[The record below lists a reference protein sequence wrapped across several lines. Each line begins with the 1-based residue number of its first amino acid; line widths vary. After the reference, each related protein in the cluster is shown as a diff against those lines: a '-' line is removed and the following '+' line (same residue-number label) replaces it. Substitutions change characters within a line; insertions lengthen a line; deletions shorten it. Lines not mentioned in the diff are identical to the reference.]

1 MTTPFDVRE
10 AEAIGS
16 SPDLPV
22 ESEHHGNYDRGT
34 LRLLAS
40 VLSRRNRVG
49 IWAGVVLA
57 IVAMGLLGLIPY
69 IQAVILDDAIVAHT
83 RSLPLWLGILLGV
96 GLASFVFNYLRRSVG
111 GRAAVRVQRDLQV
124 RVHHHLQ
131 YLDASRRDEMRAGD
145 IMSRATVD
153 LTLIQMFLQQLGVAY
168 GNVTLLIVS
177 LVVMVVLSPLL
188 ALIMVVSVPTF
199 LFIAMRFRSRSFPAS
214 WMDQRFQGSV
224 AGVVEE
230 AVTGVRVVKAFGQEG
245 QEQDALHDEA
255 GKLFQS
261 RLRTA
266 RVTAVYAAALDAI
279 PGLTQLA
286 ALALGGWLVM
296 NDQVSV
302 GVFLAFASYIL
313 QLVAPVRFLS
323 GLMATSQ
330 QARAGAQRIVELLSV
345 QPQVQEPPAPVVLTE
360 PVGLV
365 EFDHVDFAYPGGE
378 PVLHDICL
386 RIEPGER
393 VAIVGASGSGK
404 STLAHLI
411 ARFRDP
417 TAGVVRLDERDVRAY
432 SLTSLRAEVGIVFE
446 EGFLFSASIRDN
458 IAFGRPDAT
467 DDEVE
472 HAAVAAHAHGFVA
485 GLPEGYDTLVGE
497 RGFTLSG
504 GQRQRLALARAALT
518 NPTVLILDDATS
530 AIDARTEQAI
540 HRSLEE
546 VLARRT
552 TVLIAHRHSTL
563 MLADRVIVLDHG
575 RIVDSGTTEELLARS
590 ALFRELLTGP
600 DAESADTTPVAP
612 VTDVDPAAWPDGV
625 SRLGAPKMSSY
636 TSEAATRAASGSGG
650 PGGVSADTSTLAGLA
665 SVSPKLLAAVE
676 ALPPLSDDPDVDLA
690 QAMAPTRD
698 LTMASVF
705 RPFRRP
711 LLLASVLVVVDVVL
725 WISAPVLIRYGID
738 HGVMK
743 RSHQAL
749 GAVCL
754 VLLAVQALI
763 WINTRVMVVY
773 TQRTAERMLFAL
785 RVRTFAHL
793 QRLSLNYYEQHMAGK
808 IMTRMTSDVEAFAQ
822 LLQQGLLTAMVSL
835 LSCAGIAVALAIF
848 DPLLALAT
856 AAVLP
861 FLIASTLWFRRESGR
876 TYLLARER
884 ISLLYAN
891 MQESLAGVAV
901 SQAYCQQQANEARF
915 AVLADAYCAARV
927 RSAELMARF
936 FPFLLLLSTV
946 AKAIAIAVAAP
957 RLVAGEL
964 SYGVLIAFLLYLD
977 QFFTPIQQLSFV
989 FDQWLQARVALVQ
1002 LRELLAT
1009 PSGTP
1014 AAKTGVRPDRL
1025 AGRIQLDHVTFAYE
1039 STGLVAMDDVS
1050 LVIPPGQTVAL
1061 VGTTGAG
1068 KSTLVKL
1075 IARFYDATSGTV
1087 LIDGLPIKELD
1098 MAAYRRQLGYVPQEP
1113 FLFSGTIRS
1122 NIAYGNPDAPDL
1134 LVERAA
1140 RAVGAHAFIAELP
1153 YGYHTPVSEQGRSL
1167 SAGQRQLLGLARAL
1181 LVDPRI
1187 LLLDEATANLDL
1199 ATEAQVQRAMGQVS
1213 RGRTTI
1219 VIAHRLQ
1226 TARVAQRVLVVD
1238 NGLIVEDG
1246 SHDELLAL
1254 GGRYAGLWSANSQ
1267 HHPVSRTQGSDC
1279 RRTRFRRSVARHT
1292 P

>member
-10 AEAIGS
+10 AEAIGT
-16 SPDLPV
+16 PAELPV
-22 ESEHHGNYDRGT
+22 ESEHHQNYDRGT
-34 LRLLAS
+34 LRLLAP
-40 VLSRRNRVG
+40 VLSRRNRRG
-49 IWAGVVLA
+49 ILAGAVLA
-57 IVAMGLLGLIPY
+57 IIAMGLLGLIPY
-69 IQAVILDDAIVAHT
+69 IQAVILDDAIVARE
-83 RSLPLWLGILLGV
+83 RSLPLWLGILVGV

-124 RVHHHLQ
+124 KVHHHLQ
-131 YLDASRRDEMRAGD
+131 YLDAARRDEMRSGD
-145 IMSRATVD
+145 IMSRASVD

-168 GNVTLLIVS
+168 GNITLLIVS
-177 LVVMVVLSPLL
+177 LVVMVVLSPML

-199 LFIAMRFRSRSFPAS
+199 LFIAMRFRSKSFPAS
-214 WMDQRFQGSV
+214 WMDQRFQGTV

-345 QPQVQEPPAPVVLTE
+345 QPQVQESPAPIVLAE

-393 VAIVGASGSGK
+393 IAIVGASGSGK

-417 TAGVVRLDERDVRAY
+417 TAGAVRLDDRDVRNY
-432 SLTSLRAEVGIVFE
+432 SLTSLRATVGIVFE
-446 EGFLFSASIRDN
+446 EGFLFSTTIRDN

-485 GLPEGYDTLVGE
+485 GLPEGYETLVGE

-575 RIVDSGTTEELLARS
+575 RIVDSGTTEELLAHSR
-590 ALFRELLTGP
+590 LFRELLTGP
-600 DAESADTTPVAP
+600 DAESPDSTAP
-612 VTDVDPAAWPDGV
+612 HVPATHLDPAAWPEGV

-676 ALPPLSDDPDVDLA
+676 ALPPLRDDPDVELA

-711 LLLASVLVVVDVVL
+711 LLLAGVMVVVDVVL

-738 HGVMK
+738 HGVLK

-763 WINTRVMVVY
+763 WINTRVMVVF
-773 TQRTAERMLFAL
+773 TQRTAERMLFGL

-835 LSCAGIAVALAIF
+835 LSCAGIAVALAIL

-901 SQAYCQQQANEARF
+901 SQAYCQQPANEVRF

-936 FPFLLLLSTV
+936 FPFLMLLSTV

-957 RLVAGEL
+957 RLVAGDL

-989 FDQWLQARVALVQ
+989 FDQWLQARVALIQ
-1002 LRELLAT
+1002 LRELLQT
-1009 PSGTP
+1009 DSGTP
-1014 AAKTGVRPDRL
+1014 AAETGVRPDRL

-1050 LVIPPGQTVAL
+1050 LEIPPGQTVAL

-1075 IARFYDATSGTV
+1075 IARFYDTTSGTV

-1098 MAAYRRQLGYVPQEP
+1098 MVAYRRQLGYVPQEP

-1134 LVERAA
+1134 VVERAA

-1226 TARVAQRVLVVD
+1226 TARTAQRVLVVD

-1254 GGRYAGLWSANSQ
+1254 GGRYAGLWSANGQLAGVTPS
-1267 HHPVSRTQGSDC
+1267 
-1279 RRTRFRRSVARHT
+1279 ARHS

>member
-1 MTTPFDVRE
+1 MRE
-10 AEAIGS
+10 AEAVEPQ
-16 SPDLPV
+16 PDLPV
-22 ESEHHGNYDRGT
+22 ESEHHESHDRGT
-34 LRLLAS
+34 LRLLAP
-40 VLSRRNRVG
+40 VLTRRNRLG
-49 IWAGVVLA
+49 IWAGVALA
-57 IVAMGLLGLIPY
+57 VVAMGLLGLIPY
-69 IQAVILDDAIVAHT
+69 IQAVILDDAIVAHE
-83 RSLPLWLGILLGV
+83 RSLPLWLGILVGV

-131 YLDASRRDEMRAGD
+131 YLDADRRDEMRSGD
-145 IMSRATVD
+145 IMSRASVD

-168 GNVTLLIVS
+168 GNITLLVVS

-199 LFIAMRFRSRSFPAS
+199 LFIAMRFRSKSFPAS

-245 QEQDALHDEA
+245 QEQDALHGEA

-296 NDQVSV
+296 NGQVSV

-345 QPQVQEPPAPVVLTE
+345 QASVQEPHEPVVLTE

-365 EFDHVDFAYPGGE
+365 EFDHVDFAYPRGE

-411 ARFRDP
+411 ARFRDA
-417 TAGVVRLDERDVRAY
+417 TSGAVRLDDRDVRAY
-432 SLTSLRAEVGIVFE
+432 SLTSLRASVGMVFE
-446 EGFLFSASIRDN
+446 EGFLFSTTIRDN
-458 IAFGRPDAT
+458 IAFGRPDAS

-575 RIVDSGTTEELLARS
+575 RIVDSGTTEELLAHS
-590 ALFRELLTGP
+590 QLFRELLTGP
-600 DAESADTTPVAP
+600 DAEAPYSTPPEAP
-612 VTDVDPAAWPDGV
+612 AIRLDPAAWPEGV

-636 TSEAATRAASGSGG
+636 TSEAATRAASGSHG
-650 PGGVSADTSTLAGLA
+650 PGVSADTSTLAGLA

-676 ALPPLSDDPDVDLA
+676 ALPPLRDDPNIDLA
-690 QAMAPTRD
+690 QAMTPTRD

-711 LLLASVLVVVDVVL
+711 LLLAGVLVVADVVL

-743 RSHQAL
+743 RSQQAL

-773 TQRTAERMLFAL
+773 TQRTAERMLFGL

-861 FLIASTLWFRRESGR
+861 FLIASTLWFRHESGR

-884 ISLLYAN
+884 ISVLYAN

-901 SQAYCQQQANEARF
+901 SQAYCQQPANEERF

-936 FPFLLLLSTV
+936 FPFLMLLSTV

-957 RLVAGEL
+957 RLVAGDL

-989 FDQWLQARVALVQ
+989 FDQWLQARVALIQ
-1002 LRELLAT
+1002 LRELLQT

-1014 AAKTGVRPDRL
+1014 AAETGARPDRL
-1025 AGRIQLDHVTFAYE
+1025 AGRIQLDHVTFAYA
-1039 STGLVAMDDVS
+1039 STGLVAMDDVT
-1050 LVIPPGQTVAL
+1050 LDIPPGQTVAL

-1075 IARFYDATSGTV
+1075 IARFYDTTSGTV

-1098 MAAYRRQLGYVPQEP
+1098 MVAYRRQLGYVPQEP

-1140 RAVGAHAFIAELP
+1140 RAVGAHAFIAGLP
-1153 YGYHTPVSEQGRSL
+1153 HGYHTPVSEQGRSL

-1226 TARVAQRVLVVD
+1226 TARTAERVLVVD

-1254 GGRYAGLWSANSQ
+1254 GGRYAGLWSANGQLAGVRPS
-1267 HHPVSRTQGSDC
+1267 
-1279 RRTRFRRSVARHT
+1279 ARHSQ
-1292 P
+1292 

>member
-1 MTTPFDVRE
+1 
-10 AEAIGS
+10 
-16 SPDLPV
+16 
-22 ESEHHGNYDRGT
+22 
-34 LRLLAS
+34 
-40 VLSRRNRVG
+40 VLSQRNRLG
-49 IWAGVVLA
+49 IWAGVALA
-57 IVAMGLLGLIPY
+57 VVAMGLLGLIPY
-69 IQAVILDDAIVAHT
+69 IQAVILDDAIVAHQ
-83 RSLPLWLGILLGV
+83 RSLPLWLGVLLGV

-131 YLDASRRDEMRAGD
+131 YLDADRRDEMRSGD
-145 IMSRATVD
+145 IMSRASVD

-168 GNVTLLIVS
+168 GNITLLVVS

-230 AVTGVRVVKAFGQEG
+230 AVTGVRVVKAFGQES
-245 QEQDALHDEA
+245 QEQDALHGEA

-296 NDQVSV
+296 NGQVSV

-345 QPQVQEPPAPVVLTE
+345 QSSVQEPPEPVVLTE

-386 RIEPGER
+386 RIEPGEQ

-411 ARFRDP
+411 SRFRDP
-417 TAGVVRLDERDVRAY
+417 TAGVVRLDDRDVRAY

-446 EGFLFSASIRDN
+446 EGFLFSTTIRDN

-590 ALFRELLTGP
+590 RLFRELLTGP
-600 DAESADTTPVAP
+600 DAESADSTPPDAQAIRL
-612 VTDVDPAAWPDGV
+612 DPAAWPEGV

-650 PGGVSADTSTLAGLA
+650 PGGVSADTSRLAGLA
-665 SVSPKLLAAVE
+665 SVSPKRA
-676 ALPPLSDDPDVDLA
+676 
-690 QAMAPTRD
+690 
-698 LTMASVF
+698 
-705 RPFRRP
+705 
-711 LLLASVLVVVDVVL
+711 
-725 WISAPVLIRYGID
+725 
-738 HGVMK
+738 
-743 RSHQAL
+743 RS
-749 GAVCL
+749 
-754 VLLAVQALI
+754 
-763 WINTRVMVVY
+763 
-773 TQRTAERMLFAL
+773 
-785 RVRTFAHL
+785 
-793 QRLSLNYYEQHMAGK
+793 
-808 IMTRMTSDVEAFAQ
+808 
-822 LLQQGLLTAMVSL
+822 
-835 LSCAGIAVALAIF
+835 
-848 DPLLALAT
+848 
-856 AAVLP
+856 
-861 FLIASTLWFRRESGR
+861 
-876 TYLLARER
+876 
-884 ISLLYAN
+884 
-891 MQESLAGVAV
+891 
-901 SQAYCQQQANEARF
+901 
-915 AVLADAYCAARV
+915 
-927 RSAELMARF
+927 
-936 FPFLLLLSTV
+936 
-946 AKAIAIAVAAP
+946 
-957 RLVAGEL
+957 
-964 SYGVLIAFLLYLD
+964 
-977 QFFTPIQQLSFV
+977 
-989 FDQWLQARVALVQ
+989 
-1002 LRELLAT
+1002 
-1009 PSGTP
+1009 
-1014 AAKTGVRPDRL
+1014 
-1025 AGRIQLDHVTFAYE
+1025 
-1039 STGLVAMDDVS
+1039 
-1050 LVIPPGQTVAL
+1050 
-1061 VGTTGAG
+1061 
-1068 KSTLVKL
+1068 
-1075 IARFYDATSGTV
+1075 
-1087 LIDGLPIKELD
+1087 
-1098 MAAYRRQLGYVPQEP
+1098 
-1113 FLFSGTIRS
+1113 
-1122 NIAYGNPDAPDL
+1122 
-1134 LVERAA
+1134 
-1140 RAVGAHAFIAELP
+1140 
-1153 YGYHTPVSEQGRSL
+1153 
-1167 SAGQRQLLGLARAL
+1167 
-1181 LVDPRI
+1181 
-1187 LLLDEATANLDL
+1187 
-1199 ATEAQVQRAMGQVS
+1199 
-1213 RGRTTI
+1213 
-1219 VIAHRLQ
+1219 
-1226 TARVAQRVLVVD
+1226 
-1238 NGLIVEDG
+1238 
-1246 SHDELLAL
+1246 
-1254 GGRYAGLWSANSQ
+1254 
-1267 HHPVSRTQGSDC
+1267 
-1279 RRTRFRRSVARHT
+1279 
-1292 P
+1292 

>member
-1 MTTPFDVRE
+1 MTTPFDERE
-10 AEAIGS
+10 AEAVEPQ
-16 SPDLPV
+16 PDLPV
-22 ESEHHGNYDRGT
+22 ESEHHESHDRGT
-34 LRLLAS
+34 LRLLAP
-40 VLSRRNRVG
+40 VLSRRNRLG
-49 IWAGVVLA
+49 IWAGVALA
-57 IVAMGLLGLIPY
+57 VVAMGLLGLIPY
-69 IQAVILDDAIVAHT
+69 IQAVILDDAIVAHE
-83 RSLPLWLGILLGV
+83 RSLPLWLGILVGV

-124 RVHHHLQ
+124 MVHHHLQ
-131 YLDASRRDEMRAGD
+131 YLDADRRDEMRSGD
-145 IMSRATVD
+145 IMSRASVD

-168 GNVTLLIVS
+168 GNITLLVVS
-177 LVVMVVLSPLL
+177 LVVMVVLSPLV

-199 LFIAMRFRSRSFPAS
+199 LFIAMRFRSKSFPAS

-230 AVTGVRVVKAFGQEG
+230 AVTGVRIVKAFGQEG
-245 QEQDALHDEA
+245 QEQDALHGEA

-296 NDQVSV
+296 NGQVSV

-345 QPQVQEPPAPVVLTE
+345 QASVQEPHEPVVLTE

-365 EFDHVDFAYPGGE
+365 EFDHVDFAYPGSE

-411 ARFRDP
+411 ARFRDA
-417 TAGVVRLDERDVRAY
+417 TTGAVRLDGHDVRAY
-432 SLTSLRAEVGIVFE
+432 SLTSLRACVGIVFE
-446 EGFLFSASIRDN
+446 EGFLFSTTIRDN

-504 GQRQRLALARAALT
+504 GQRQRLALARTALT

-575 RIVDSGTTEELLARS
+575 RIVDSGTTEELLAHS
-590 ALFRELLTGP
+590 QLFRELLTGP
-600 DAESADTTPVAP
+600 DAADVETPEKAP
-612 VTDVDPAAWPDGV
+612 DAPATQPDPAAWPEGV

-676 ALPPLSDDPDVDLA
+676 ALPPLRDDPNVDLA
-690 QAMAPTRD
+690 QAMTPTRD

-711 LLLASVLVVVDVVL
+711 LLLAGVMVVADVVL

-743 RSHQAL
+743 RSQAAL

-773 TQRTAERMLFAL
+773 TQRTAERILFGL

-861 FLIASTLWFRRESGR
+861 FLIASTLWFRHESGR

-901 SQAYCQQQANEARF
+901 SQAYCQQPANEARF
-915 AVLADAYCAARV
+915 AVLADAYCAARQ

-936 FPFLLLLSTV
+936 FPFLMLLSTV

-957 RLVAGEL
+957 RLVSGDL

-989 FDQWLQARVALVQ
+989 FDQWLQARVALIQ
-1002 LRELLAT
+1002 LRELLQT

-1014 AAKTGVRPDRL
+1014 AAKTGVLPDRL
-1025 AGRIQLDHVTFAYE
+1025 AGRIQLDHVTFAYA
-1039 STGLVAMDDVS
+1039 STGLVAMDDVT
-1050 LVIPPGQTVAL
+1050 LDIPPGQTVAL

-1075 IARFYDATSGTV
+1075 IARFYDTTSGTV

-1098 MAAYRRQLGYVPQEP
+1098 MVAYRRQLGYVPQEP

-1122 NIAYGNPDAPDL
+1122 NIAYGNPAASDL

-1226 TARVAQRVLVVD
+1226 TARTAERVLVVD

-1254 GGRYAGLWSANSQ
+1254 GGRYAGLWSANGQLAGATPS
-1267 HHPVSRTQGSDC
+1267 
-1279 RRTRFRRSVARHT
+1279 ARQT